1 MRTRGFGPSS
11 ILAVSALLA
20 LTLTGCGP
28 GQPEAPATPPAPPT
42 TDQPTPEPETRYSVE
57 SLTKD
62 DEPVEITGWTHV
74 DLPDTLVGGEIRPS
88 RVCNNPGFEITEVT
102 GGTWTTV
109 KTGIESA
116 EGCGPEAQA
125 VKDAAVGAL
134 DGELTVDQTGD
145 GIEITNPP
153 YRLVLEP
160 TQ

>member
-62 DEPVEITGWTHV
+62 GEPVDIKGWTSIA
-74 DLPDTLVGGEIRPS
+74 LPDTPVGGVIGPRHI
-88 RVCNNPGFEITEVT
+88 CNNPGFDVT
-102 GGTWTTV
+102 AVDGNTWTTV
-109 KTGIESA
+109 KTDVETA
-116 EGCGPEAQA
+116 EGCNDEDQTI
-125 VKDAAVGAL
+125 KDAAVGAL
-134 DGELTVDQTGD
+134 EGELTVRQTGD
-145 GIEITNPP
+145 GMTIISPP
-153 YRLVLEP
+153 YKLVLEP